1 MRSCPTSIGPIIL
14 FMFNVLDHFTD
25 ALGAPLRDYSRGRL
39 AALLAD
45 PRFSTWED
53 AHGVVINAQ
62 GLTLWQAWIAIDGS
76 APGTGRHV
84 TFDPYDHVVVLKEWD
99 RIPDE
104 PALARAVAYALS
116 VTEPPAA
123 DSCM

>member
-1 MRSCPTSIGPIIL
+1 MI
-14 FMFNVLDHFTD
+14 NVLDRFTD

-45 PRFSTWED
+45 PRPSTWED

-62 GLTLWQAWIAIDGS
+62 GLTLWQAWIAIDMT
-76 APGTGRHV
+76 APHTGRCV
-84 TFDPYDHVVVLKEWD
+84 TLDPFDHVIVLQEWD

-104 PALARAVAYALS
+104 AMLARAIAFALS
-116 VTEPPAA
+116 MDDA
-123 DSCM
+123 D